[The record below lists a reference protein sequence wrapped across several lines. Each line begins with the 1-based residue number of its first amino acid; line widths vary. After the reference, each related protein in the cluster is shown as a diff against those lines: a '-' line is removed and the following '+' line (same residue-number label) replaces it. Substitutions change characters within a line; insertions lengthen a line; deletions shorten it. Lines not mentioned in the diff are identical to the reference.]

1 MSNRSSP
8 HGGKF
13 VPGTVS
19 YGTLRT
25 ADLLTAFADEYQRLV
40 PFNSRALVS
49 EARAVDPDSEE
60 ASEILNDLFDSLDS
74 CAQREGNYTFAA
86 HEGDGSDFGFWP
98 IDGE

>member
-1 MSNRSSP
+1 MSNHSSP

-13 VPGTVS
+13 LPGTIS
-19 YGTLRT
+19 HGTLRA
-25 ADLLTAFADEYQRLV
+25 ADLLAAFADEYERLV
-40 PFNSRALVS
+40 PFNSRALVG

-60 ASEILNDLFDSLDS
+60 ADEIIYALIDALDA

-98 IDGE
+98 VDDE